1 MLTGMYSGKASS
13 QGTLHIVYHVAKYQ
27 CVNEMMEFVY
37 IVYVAI
43 HNDMTL
49 LHKHQWSNVIK
60 LMTIH

>member
-43 HNDMTL
+43 QPVPVWLCN
-49 LHKHQWSNVIK
+49 
-60 LMTIH
+60 LMHPYMLECDI